1 MNRSSPGGRLFI
13 SGALAALVSAC
24 GTLPQTAA
32 VAAHADRDGSW
43 MTPGSSTADLLYVA
57 DVASN
62 EVDVYS
68 YPAGK
73 QVGTLT
79 GFEGLA
85 FLCADPAGDVFVPN
99 YGKSEILEYAHGG
112 TTPIATLSDPDST
125 PYSCSFDSTTGN
137 LAVANYTTTYGYGDI
152 AIYEHASGN
161 RQVYLDYD
169 VSYLEFCAYDAK
181 GNLFIEGFDKT
192 NSGDFFGL
200 DELLKGAKLLTHITL
215 GDIPAFPIGLQWDG
229 KYLAMGTGT
238 VAGPSSGDTYVYH
251 VQITGAAGKT
261 IGTTH
266 LVERGPTSSFL
277 IYGSAIIVTGGNPR
291 TRTDVLAYPSGGKP
305 QMMLTEKAP
314 AGVVVSSGAR
324 NDRLP

>member
-1 MNRSSPGGRLFI
+1 MKRSSPGHRLFI
-13 SGALAALVSAC
+13 LVAFLTLVSAC
-24 GTLPQTAA
+24 GAPSATPV
-32 VAAHADRDGSW
+32 VAPHVNPGDSW
-43 MTPGSSTADLLYVA
+43 MTPGSSSGDLLYVA
-57 DVASN
+57 DASSN

-73 QVGTLT
+73 QVGMLT

-85 FLCADPAGDVFVPN
+85 FLCADSSGNVFVPN

-125 PYSCSFDSTTGN
+125 PYSCSFDPTTGN

-152 AIYEHASGN
+152 AIYEHVSGS

-169 VSYLEFCAYDAK
+169 AGYVQFCAYDAK
-181 GNLFIEGFDKT
+181 GNLFVEGFDKT

-200 DELLKGAKLLTHITL
+200 DELLRGAKLLTHITL
-215 GDIPAFPIGLQWDG
+215 DDIPAFPTGLQWDG
-229 KYLAMGTGT
+229 NYLAMGTGT

-251 VQITGAAGKT
+251 VQITRATGKT

-266 LVERGPTSSFL
+266 LVERGPTSNFF
-277 IYGSAIIVTGGNPR
+277 IDGSAIVVTGGKPR
-291 TRTDVLAYPSGGKP
+291 TRTEVFAYLSGGKP
-305 QMMLTEKAP
+305 ELTLTEKAP
-314 AGVVVSSGAR
+314 AGVVVSNGGSK
-324 NDRLP
+324 

>member
-1 MNRSSPGGRLFI
+1 MNRSSHGSRLFI

-24 GTLPQTAA
+24 GTLPQTPA
-32 VAAHADRDGSW
+32 VATHANRDGSW
-43 MTPGSSTADLLYVA
+43 MTPGSSNANLLYVA
-57 DVASN
+57 DASSN
-62 EVDVYS
+62 EVEVYS

-85 FLCADPAGDVFVPN
+85 FLCADPSGDVFVPN

-137 LAVANYTTTYGYGDI
+137 LAVTNYTTTYGYGDI
-152 AIYEHASGN
+152 AIYENVSGG

-169 VSYLEFCAYDAK
+169 VSYLEFCAYDTK
-181 GNLFIEGFDKT
+181 GNLLIEGFDKT
-192 NSGDFFGL
+192 NSGDFYGL

-215 GDIPAFPIGLQWDG
+215 DDIPAFPTGLQWDG

-251 VQITGAAGKT
+251 VQITRATGKT

-266 LVERGPTSSFL
+266 LVERGPTTGFF
-277 IYGSAIIVTGGNPR
+277 IDASAIIVTGGKPR
-291 TRTDVLAYPSGGKP
+291 TRTEVFAYPSGGKP
-305 QMMLTEKAP
+305 GLMLTEKSP
-314 AGVVVSSGAR
+314 AGVVVSNGAR
-324 NDRLP
+324 NDRRP